1 MEIWKKMWVDVFV
14 LNTLYINYYT
24 GSYECQ
30 FFQIFDYA
38 DGQTHYGCVALK
50 QEAKLLLG

>member
-1 MEIWKKMWVDVFV
+1 MFLFLTHCILIIIQEVTNV
-14 LNTLYINYYT
+14 N
-24 GSYECQ
+24 
-30 FFQIFDYA
+30 FFHIFDYA